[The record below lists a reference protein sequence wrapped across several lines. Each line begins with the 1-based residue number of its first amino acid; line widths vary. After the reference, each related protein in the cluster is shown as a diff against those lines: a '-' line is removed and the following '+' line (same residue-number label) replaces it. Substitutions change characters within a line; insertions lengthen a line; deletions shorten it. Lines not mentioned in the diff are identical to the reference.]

1 MAKGGFPGGMGGM
14 NMNNLMKQAQ
24 KMQKQMMEKQE
35 ELAARTLEMTSG
47 GGAVKVVI
55 SGKKE
60 IQELKINPDVVDPD
74 DVEMLEDLIISAV
87 NEAIRPA
94 AGFPYHPYA
103 KRKGGG
109 PFRSYSEGKGSGEI
123 LLCLLQPDG
132 GRGLPCLCQ
141 CEAGS

>member
-35 ELAARTLEMTSG
+35 ELQAKTLEMTSG

-55 SGKKE
+55 TGKKE

-87 NEAIRPA
+87 NEAIRQVEEMYNSRN
-94 AGFPYHPYA
+94 GQNDRRLRRYVLI
-103 KRKGGG
+103 KKGQH
-109 PFRSYSEGKGSGEI
+109 E
-123 LLCLLQPDG
+123 LLRQPDDK
-132 GRGLPCLCQ
+132 
-141 CEAGS
+141 AH